1 MTASATLTP
10 TPSSKSPW
18 QRLGISPSKVVLFFV
33 IAFFV
38 ITLVMPMVMV
48 LRYSVSDSSGAFVG
62 LSNFIEYFVS
72 GNLIDSVKNTLFIG
86 CMTTAIV
93 IVFAFAYAYALN
105 RTNMPFKRVL
115 KVMAFLPI
123 LAPSLMPAISIIYL
137 FGNQSAINKFMHQ
150 WFDGFDVLMG
160 ADIYGPIGIVMG
172 LSLWCF
178 PHAMMIINT
187 ALSNADQRFYEAS
200 RTLGA
205 SNFRTFWNVTIP
217 AAKYGLISAALVVF
231 TFSITDF
238 GVPKVVGGQFNVL
251 ATDIYKQVI
260 GQQNFQMGAVVS
272 IVLLLPAII
281 SFLIDRRLQRKQQN
295 MIDDRAVPYQPQPN
309 KLRDGLFLLFC
320 VLVSLFIVLF
330 IGMAVYASFIKFWP
344 YNLSMSLDNYQF
356 DVMDGGGWSAY
367 YNSLKMAAMTAITG
381 ALFVFVTAY
390 MVEKVDGNK
399 LSKFLIQVLALLPMA
414 IPGLVLGL
422 AYIFF
427 FNHPSNPF
435 NFLYQTL
442 TIMVISTIVHY
453 YTVSH
458 MTAVTALK
466 QIDGAVE
473 SVSASLKVPQW
484 VTFSRVTLP
493 ISLPAVLDISFYYF
507 VNSLSTVSV
516 VVFLYSTDT
525 QLASV
530 AVLNMDDA
538 GDIAPAAAMATLI
551 FVTALCARGLYALA
565 SAGLLKSTQ
574 RWRKR

>member
-10 TPSSKSPW
+10 TPSSKSLW
-18 QRLGISPSKVVLFFV
+18 QRLGVTPSKVVLFFV

-38 ITLVMPMVMV
+38 VTLVMPMAMV
-48 LRYSVSDSSGAFVG
+48 LYRSFIGEKDNFVG
-62 LSNFIEYFVS
+62 LDNFKTYFSS
-72 GNLIDSVKNTLFIG
+72 GGLIDSLQNTFFIG
-86 CMTTAIV
+86 CVTTAIV
-93 IVFAFAYAYALN
+93 IILAFTFAYALN
-105 RTNMPFKRVL
+105 RTNIPFKRVL
-115 KVMAFLPI
+115 KVVSLMPI

-137 FGNQSAINKFMHQ
+137 FGNQSAINRFMHQ
-150 WFDGFDVLMG
+150 WFDGFNVLMG
-160 ADIYGPIGIVMG
+160 YDIYGPIGIVMG

-178 PHAMMIINT
+178 PHAMMIMNT
-187 ALSNADQRFYEAS
+187 ALSSADQRFYEAS

-205 SNFRTFWNVTIP
+205 SNWRTFWNVTIP

-231 TFSITDF
+231 TFTITDF

-260 GQQNFQMGAVVS
+260 GQNNLEMGAVVS

-309 KLRDGLFLLFC
+309 KLRDAFFFVFCLL
-320 VLVSLFIVLF
+320 VAAFILLF
-330 IGMAVYASFIKFWP
+330 IGMAIYASFIKFWP
-344 YNLSMSLDNYQF
+344 YNLTFTSDNYDF
-356 DVMDGGGWSAY
+356 ELMDGGGWGAY
-367 YNSLKMAAMTAITG
+367 YNSLKLAAVTAVTG
-381 ALFVFVTAY
+381 ALFVFATAY
-390 MVEKVDGNK
+390 IVEKVEGNK
-399 LSKFLIQVLALLPMA
+399 LPKLLIQVLSLLPMA

-435 NFLYQTL
+435 GFLYQTL
-442 TIMVISTIVHY
+442 TILVISTIVHY

-466 QIDGAVE
+466 QIDGAIE

-484 VTFSRVTLP
+484 VTFIRVTLP
-493 ISLPAVLDISFYYF
+493 IGLPAVLDISFYYF
-507 VNSLSTVSV
+507 VNALCTVSV

-525 QLASV
+525 QLSSV
-530 AVLNMDDA
+530 TVLNMEEA

-551 FVTALCARGLYALA
+551 FVTALCARGLYTLA

-574 RWRKR
+574 RWRHR

>member
-1 MTASATLTP
+1 MSVATASTLQGGKRFP
-10 TPSSKSPW
+10 ISSSQW
-18 QRLGISPSKVVLFFV
+18 VLLAV
-33 IAFFV
+33 IAFFCV
-38 ITLVMPMVMV
+38 TLILPMAMV
-48 LRYSVSDSSGAFVG
+48 LRYSVSDGDGQFVG
-62 LSNFIEYFVS
+62 LSNFVAYFAS
-72 GNLIDSVKNTLFIG
+72 GNLLDSVKNTLFIG
-86 CMTTAIV
+86 CATTVIV
-93 IVFAFAYAYALN
+93 IGFAFTYAYALN
-105 RTNMPFKRVL
+105 RTNMPFKRL
-115 KVMAFLPI
+115 FKLLALLPI

-137 FGNQSAINKFMHQ
+137 FGNQGAINKVMGQ
-150 WFDGFDVLMG
+150 WFEGFDILLG
-160 ADIYGPIGIVMG
+160 HSIYGPIGIVMG

-187 ALSNADQRFYEAS
+187 ALTHADQRFYEAS

-205 SNFRTFWNVTIP
+205 NGWRTFWNVTLP
-217 AAKYGLISAALVVF
+217 AAKYGLISASLVVF
-231 TFSITDF
+231 TFTITDF

-281 SFLIDRRLQRKQQN
+281 SFVIDRRLQRKQKN
-295 MIDDRAVPYQPQPN
+295 MIDDRAVPFKAQPN
-309 KLRDGLFLLFC
+309 QLRDAVFFVFC
-320 VLVSLFIVLF
+320 ALVSVFVVLF
-330 IGMAVYASFIKFWP
+330 IGMAIYASFITFWP
-344 YNLSMSLDNYQF
+344 YNLGLSLNNYQF
-356 DVMDGGGWSAY
+356 DLMDGGGWGAY
-367 YNSLKMAAMTAITG
+367 YNSLKMAVVTAITG
-381 ALFVFVTAY
+381 ALFVFLSAY
-390 MVEKVDGNK
+390 MLEKVEGNR
-399 LSKFLIQVLALLPMA
+399 LSKLLIQALALLPMA

-427 FNHPSNPF
+427 FNHPNNPL
-435 NFLYQTL
+435 NGLYQTL
-442 TIMVISTIVHY
+442 TIMVVSTIVHY

-484 VTFSRVTLP
+484 VTLARVTLP

-507 VNSLSTVSV
+507 VNALSTVSV

-551 FVTALCARGLYALA
+551 FTTALCARIVYTLA
-565 SAGLLKSTQ
+565 SASLLKSTQ
-574 RWRKR
+574 RWRKRA